1 MIGETEEQHCKT
13 EGQTHHGKEDFLRDR
28 NKAQDQPSPV
38 HPILVLVH
46 LRSRTTFQKDT
57 HNFLLVSR
65 VAAKTIFK
73 STD

>member
-38 HPILVLVH
+38 HPDIG
-46 LRSRTTFQKDT
+46 TPQKSD
-57 HNFLLVSR
+57 NISKRYSQFLTGLS
-65 VAAKTIFK
+65 ICCCNYFLE
-73 STD
+73 